1 MRNFNVCENKRNSS
15 RNSSRENFP
24 PVIYEYQYI
33 VNEHL
38 SAAFSKNEK
47 FFLTKFSTMYQL
59 SQYNKE
65 FIHFNLNTGTM
76 KKMR

>member
-1 MRNFNVCENKRNSS
+1 MQNYNDMWMRNFNVYENK

-24 PVIYEYQYI
+24 PVIYGYQYI

-38 SAAFSKNEK
+38 SAAFSKNEW
-47 FFLTKFSTMYQL
+47 FFITKFSTMYQL

-65 FIHFNLNTGTM
+65 FIHFN
-76 KKMR
+76 

>member
-38 SAAFSKNEK
+38 SAAFSKND
-47 FFLTKFSTMYQL
+47 
-59 SQYNKE
+59 
-65 FIHFNLNTGTM
+65 
-76 KKMR
+76 

>member
-15 RNSSRENFP
+15 RENFP
-24 PVIYEYQYI
+24 RVIYEYQYI

-47 FFLTKFSTMYQL
+47 IFLTKFSTMYQL

-65 FIHFNLNTGTM
+65 FIHFN
-76 KKMR
+76 